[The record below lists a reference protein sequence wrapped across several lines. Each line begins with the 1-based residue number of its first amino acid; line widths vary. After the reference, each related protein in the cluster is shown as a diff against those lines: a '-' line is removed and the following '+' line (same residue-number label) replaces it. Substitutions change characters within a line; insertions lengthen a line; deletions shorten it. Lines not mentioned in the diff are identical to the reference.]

1 MIDFWMFGCL
11 IFEMMTGKAPFDHKN
26 RKTLFD
32 MINAGCYKLN
42 LIPDPKARDI
52 VSKLLV
58 INPTARLGA
67 NGMDGILNHPF
78 FEEIDFKA
86 ISKRKAES
94 PLKDLVV
101 LGQMESTVL
110 NPSMDNESSPKLVI
124 ENFSWVKKRRLTS
137 YADDDYNYLK

>member
-11 IFEMMTGKAPFDHKN
+11 IYEMITGKAPFDHKN

-42 LIPDPKARDI
+42 LIPDAKARDI
-52 VSKLLV
+52 ISKLLV
-58 INPTARLGA
+58 VNPTARLGA
-67 NGMDGILNHPF
+67 NGASTIFSHPF

-86 ISKRKAES
+86 ISKRKKES

-101 LGQMESTVL
+101 IG
-110 NPSMDNESSPKLVI
+110 
-124 ENFSWVKKRRLTS
+124 
-137 YADDDYNYLK
+137 